1 MNNTNDNLF
10 KEYKSKYN
18 DCSNYLEQG
27 IELLRKLLDRNF
39 ESYIIGCAV
48 CDYYLIRPIKQ
59 ITILT
64 PATVDELQQIFPS
77 LTINNGIPSLVE
89 KTGTFYFE
97 TNNNDNKK
105 IVSKA
110 ANKYYNKKL
119 SSYLE
124 KKPFTISALSLSP
137 ALKIIDIFSGL
148 DDIDEEIIR
157 VIDTTKN
164 IFLSEPIYI
173 MDAIVLVSEYGFT
186 IDKKTLKNMV
196 KAKGLLVEVDRNT
209 LIKKLQEILGKTYSQ
224 QALELIDDNGLLERD
239 KELDLFVSK
248 VLISN
253 NKLNLLEKMSLLYL
267 ILGNIPNAENFSQE
281 DLSIITDNITFSR
294 LLLNTSVTPMMVY
307 NIGEDRLLIANELA
321 KCYSSK
327 YTNQA
332 RTIKKLKRGLKIDN
346 LKELNFSSLEL
357 INILNGERSL
367 KIKIIMNL
375 LLEKVING
383 EISNKYD
390 VLKKEAMKINEEID
404 NIFNYTEPKEIIIYN
419 DEKVQEL
426 LAKYKKEY
434 DFLIKVYLNDEKEL
448 YNLSALERDEAVK
461 EAKMH
466 AREFLLETSQYKV
479 LEDRRLI

>member
-137 ALKIIDIFSGL
+137 ALKIIDI
-148 DDIDEEIIR
+148 
-157 VIDTTKN
+157 
-164 IFLSEPIYI
+164 
-173 MDAIVLVSEYGFT
+173 AIVRAFLDCQWAINEYEKETKTRSTPVNLINRVSFNAVNSQT
-186 IDKKTLKNMV
+186 KTLK
-196 KAKGLLVEVDRNT
+196 
-209 LIKKLQEILGKTYSQ
+209 
-224 QALELIDDNGLLERD
+224 
-239 KELDLFVSK
+239 VS
-248 VLISN
+248 
-253 NKLNLLEKMSLLYL
+253 
-267 ILGNIPNAENFSQE
+267 
-281 DLSIITDNITFSR
+281 
-294 LLLNTSVTPMMVY
+294 
-307 NIGEDRLLIANELA
+307 
-321 KCYSSK
+321 
-327 YTNQA
+327 
-332 RTIKKLKRGLKIDN
+332 
-346 LKELNFSSLEL
+346 
-357 INILNGERSL
+357 
-367 KIKIIMNL
+367 
-375 LLEKVING
+375 
-383 EISNKYD
+383 
-390 VLKKEAMKINEEID
+390 EES
-404 NIFNYTEPKEIIIYN
+404 F
-419 DEKVQEL
+419 
-426 LAKYKKEY
+426 
-434 DFLIKVYLNDEKEL
+434 
-448 YNLSALERDEAVK
+448 
-461 EAKMH
+461 
-466 AREFLLETSQYKV
+466 
-479 LEDRRLI
+479 